1 MEKGQEVVNPD
12 VSAYACNYD
21 LCCFV
26 PRSPLPPSTLL
37 RRLPLLVIQEGSN
50 VWLCAVKV
58 IWVDEDLDGS
68 VVYRHVSQVSA
79 SLSVGYLHQDFLK
92 TELVDIHKTGNVAK
106 HAHIHTD
113 TVYAYIYIYI
123 YICVCVCICMYVY
136 ILVLSND

>member
-58 IWVDEDLDGS
+58 IWVDED
-68 VVYRHVSQVSA
+68 
-79 SLSVGYLHQDFLK
+79 
-92 TELVDIHKTGNVAK
+92 
-106 HAHIHTD
+106 
-113 TVYAYIYIYI
+113 IYI
-123 YICVCVCICMYVY
+123 YICVCVCVYACMCIY
-136 ILVLSND
+136 